1 MADINIAIAIAT
13 KKATQELQKLEKE
26 FKGLGAE
33 AQKSGKKTSKG
44 FALMSKAAA
53 GAAVAVAAIGSAAVV
68 AINQASKFQDLETQ
82 FIAFTGSA
90 EAAAEQVERIAEFSG
105 QTPFQVDELAKAN
118 KTLLAFGSNTEQSFV
133 QLKQL
138 GEVAAATGQNIGEL
152 SQIFGQIQV
161 AGKLTGERFNQL
173 AERTVNLGPVLAK
186 SLGVAESS
194 IRGLISAG
202 KISSEEVAKAFAT
215 MSTGA
220 GQFAGGMERL
230 SKTFT
235 GATSTLKDNID
246 LLAADLGKILLPAAT
261 EITVALTKGVQALR
275 SWFNETKPEQL
286 RKMTSELGDLKSEL
300 EEVESGTSSIT
311 QSMLEFVGISDGIKD
326 PKKRAEELRE
336 EIEKL
341 EKSIVDVSTASRAPS
356 ESQAAAKK
364 IEEEAPPEDNG
375 AAVQQAKINEELQVL
390 NAQKIANTKAAA
402 ATENQLIL
410 EQLDAQRDIIIQ
422 KEAEK
427 NIALLE
433 SKGLFDEA
441 ALLQA
446 QTQADMMIELKAR
459 QAEEEKAIA
468 AKARKDELNLS
479 KINADAQLKFE
490 NSTWKQRAQST
501 SAGLSAISSLQS
513 SGNKQAFEI
522 GKAASIAQAL
532 VAIPTTAIEAYKSLA
547 GIPVVGPGLGAAAA
561 AAAVVAGGARV
572 NQIRSVK
579 MTGFA
584 EGGLVQGGIPG
595 VDSVPALLTPGE
607 VVVPEQNFKDLKMS
621 DGEVVSILG
630 SIQQSIESLLEIQ
643 ISAGDE
649 TAEAAPL
656 SVELTIDGEVLAS
669 RILELNQDNARIA

>member
-33 AQKSGKKTSKG
+33 AQKAGKKTSAG
-44 FALMSKAAA
+44 LSLISSAAA
-53 GAAVAVAAIGSAAVV
+53 GAAVAVTAIGAAAVA

-90 EAAAEQVERIAEFSG
+90 AAAAEQVERIAEFSG

-194 IRGLISAG
+194 IKGLISAG

-215 MSTGA
+215 MTTGS

-230 SKTFT
+230 SKTFS

-246 LLAADLGKILLPAAT
+246 LLAADLGKVLLPAAT
-261 EITVALTKGVQALR
+261 DVTVALTTGVQAIR
-275 SWFNETKPEQL
+275 AWFNETKPEQL
-286 RKMTSELGDLKSEL
+286 RKMTGELGDLKSEL
-300 EEVESGTSSIT
+300 EEVESGTKSIT
-311 QSMLEFVGISDGIKD
+311 QSMLEFVGVSEGIKD
-326 PKKRAEELRE
+326 PEKRARELRE

-341 EKSIVDVSTASRAPS
+341 EKSIVDVSTASQAPS
-356 ESQAAAKK
+356 ESEAKAEK
-364 IEEEAPPEDNG
+364 AEEEPEANA
-375 AAVQQAKINEELQVL
+375 AAVQQAKINDELQVL
-390 NAQKIANTKAAA
+390 NAQKLANTKATA
-402 ATENQLIL
+402 ATENQLVL
-410 EQLDAQRDIIIQ
+410 EQLDSQRDIILQ

-446 QTQADMMIELKAR
+446 QTQADMMVELKAR
-459 QAEEEKAIA
+459 QAEQEKAVA
-468 AKARKDELNLS
+468 EKARKDELSLS
-479 KINADAQLKFE
+479 KINADARLKFE
-490 NSTWKQRAQST
+490 NSTWKQRAQ
-501 SAGLSAISSLQS
+501 AVNVGLSAISSLQS

-547 GIPVVGPGLGAAAA
+547 GIPIAGPALGAAAA
-561 AAAVVAGGARV
+561 AAAVVAGTARV
-572 NQIRSVK
+572 NQIRSTK
-579 MTGFA
+579 ITGFA
-584 EGGLVQGGIPG
+584 DGGLVQGGIPG
-595 VDSVPALLTPGE
+595 LDSVPALLTPGE
-607 VVVPEQNFKDLKMS
+607 VVVPERSFKDLKMS

-630 SIQQSIESLLEIQ
+630 SIQQSIESLLAIK
-643 ISAGDE
+643 ISASD
-649 TAEAAPL
+649 EAAQSEPL

>member
-1 MADINIAIAIAT
+1 
-13 KKATQELQKLEKE
+13 
-26 FKGLGAE
+26 
-33 AQKSGKKTSKG
+33 
-44 FALMSKAAA
+44 
-53 GAAVAVAAIGSAAVV
+53 
-68 AINQASKFQDLETQ
+68 
-82 FIAFTGSA
+82 
-90 EAAAEQVERIAEFSG
+90 VERIAEFSG

-194 IRGLISAG
+194 IKGLISAG

-215 MSTGA
+215 MTTGS

-230 SKTFT
+230 SKTFS

-246 LLAADLGKILLPAAT
+246 LLAADLGKVLLPAAT
-261 EITVALTKGVQALR
+261 DVTVALTTGVQAIR
-275 SWFNETKPEQL
+275 AWFNETKPEQL
-286 RKMTSELGDLKSEL
+286 RKMTGELGDLKSEL
-300 EEVESGTSSIT
+300 EEVESGTKSIT
-311 QSMLEFVGISDGIKD
+311 QSMLEFVGVSEGIKD
-326 PKKRAEELRE
+326 PEKRARELRE

-341 EKSIVDVSTASRAPS
+341 EKSIVDVSTASQAPS
-356 ESQAAAKK
+356 ESEAKAEK
-364 IEEEAPPEDNG
+364 AEEEPEANA
-375 AAVQQAKINEELQVL
+375 AAVQQAKINDELQVL
-390 NAQKIANTKAAA
+390 NAQKLANTKATA
-402 ATENQLIL
+402 ATENQLVL
-410 EQLDAQRDIIIQ
+410 EQLDSQRDIILQ

-446 QTQADMMIELKAR
+446 QTQADMMVELKAR
-459 QAEEEKAIA
+459 QAEQEKAVA
-468 AKARKDELNLS
+468 EKARKDELSLS
-479 KINADAQLKFE
+479 KINADARLKFE
-490 NSTWKQRAQST
+490 NSTWKQRAQ
-501 SAGLSAISSLQS
+501 AVNVGLSAISSLQS

-547 GIPVVGPGLGAAAA
+547 GIPIAGPALGAAAA
-561 AAAVVAGGARV
+561 AAAVVAGTARV
-572 NQIRSVK
+572 NQIRSTK
-579 MTGFA
+579 ITGFA
-584 EGGLVQGGIPG
+584 DGGLVQGGIPG
-595 VDSVPALLTPGE
+595 LDSVPALLTPGE
-607 VVVPEQNFKDLKMS
+607 VVVPERSFKDLKMS

-630 SIQQSIESLLEIQ
+630 SIQQSIESLLAIK
-643 ISAGDE
+643 ISASD
-649 TAEAAPL
+649 EAAQSEPL

>member
-1 MADINIAIAIAT
+1 M
-13 KKATQELQKLEKE
+13 
-26 FKGLGAE
+26 
-33 AQKSGKKTSKG
+33 
-44 FALMSKAAA
+44 
-53 GAAVAVAAIGSAAVV
+53 
-68 AINQASKFQDLETQ
+68 
-82 FIAFTGSA
+82 
-90 EAAAEQVERIAEFSG
+90 ERIAEFSG

-194 IRGLISAG
+194 IKGLISAG

-215 MSTGA
+215 MTTGS

-230 SKTFT
+230 SKTFS

-246 LLAADLGKILLPAAT
+246 LLAADLGKVLLPAAT
-261 EITVALTKGVQALR
+261 DVTVALTTGVQAIR
-275 SWFNETKPEQL
+275 AWFNETKPEQL
-286 RKMTSELGDLKSEL
+286 RKMTGELGDLKSEL
-300 EEVESGTSSIT
+300 EEVESGTKSIT
-311 QSMLEFVGISDGIKD
+311 QSMLEFVGVSEGIKD
-326 PKKRAEELRE
+326 PEKRARELRE

-341 EKSIVDVSTASRAPS
+341 EKSIVDVSTASQAPS
-356 ESQAAAKK
+356 ESEAKAEK
-364 IEEEAPPEDNG
+364 AEEEPEANA
-375 AAVQQAKINEELQVL
+375 AAVQQAKINDELQVL
-390 NAQKIANTKAAA
+390 NAQKLANTKATA
-402 ATENQLIL
+402 ATENQLVL
-410 EQLDAQRDIIIQ
+410 EQLDSQRDIILQ

-446 QTQADMMIELKAR
+446 QTQADMMVELKAR
-459 QAEEEKAIA
+459 QAEQEKAVA
-468 AKARKDELNLS
+468 EKARKDELSLS
-479 KINADAQLKFE
+479 KINADARLKFE
-490 NSTWKQRAQST
+490 NSTWKQRAQ
-501 SAGLSAISSLQS
+501 AVNVGLSAISSLQS

-547 GIPVVGPGLGAAAA
+547 GIPIAGPALGAAAA
-561 AAAVVAGGARV
+561 AAAVVAGTARV
-572 NQIRSVK
+572 NQIRSTK
-579 MTGFA
+579 ITGFA
-584 EGGLVQGGIPG
+584 DGGLVQGGIPG
-595 VDSVPALLTPGE
+595 LDSVPALLTPGE
-607 VVVPEQNFKDLKMS
+607 VVVPERSFKDLKMS

-630 SIQQSIESLLEIQ
+630 SIQQSIESLLAIK
-643 ISAGDE
+643 ISASD
-649 TAEAAPL
+649 EAAQSEPL

>member
-33 AQKSGKKTSKG
+33 AQKSGKKTSTG
-44 FALMSKAAA
+44 LALISSAAA
-53 GAAVAVAAIGSAAVV
+53 GAAVAVTAIGAAAVA

-90 EAAAEQVERIAEFSG
+90 AAAAEQVERIAEFSG

-194 IRGLISAG
+194 IKGLISAG
-202 KISSEEVAKAFAT
+202 KITSEEVAKAFAT
-215 MSTGA
+215 MTTGS

-230 SKTFT
+230 SKTFS

-246 LLAADLGKILLPAAT
+246 LLAADLGKVLLPTAT
-261 EITVALTKGVQALR
+261 DVTVALTTGVQAIR
-275 SWFNETKPEQL
+275 AWFNETKPEQL
-286 RKMTSELGDLKSEL
+286 RKMTGELRGLKSEL
-300 EEVESGTSSIT
+300 EEVESGTKSIT
-311 QSMLEFVGISDGIKD
+311 QSMLEFVGASEGIKD
-326 PKKRAEELRE
+326 PEKRARELRE

-341 EKSIVDVSTASRAPS
+341 EKSIVDVSTASTKSSSS
-356 ESQAAAKK
+356 ESAAKK
-364 IEEEAPPEDNG
+364 AEEEPEANAG
-375 AAVQQAKINEELQVL
+375 AVQQAKINEELQVL
-390 NAQKIANTKAAA
+390 NAQKIANTKATA

-410 EQLDAQRDIIIQ
+410 EQLDSQRDIIIQ

-433 SKGLFDEA
+433 SKGLFEEA

-446 QTQADMMIELKAR
+446 QTQADLMVELKAR
-459 QAEEEKAIA
+459 QAEQEKSIA
-468 AKARKDELNLS
+468 EKARKDELNLS
-479 KINADAQLKFE
+479 KINADARLKFE
-490 NSTWKQRAQST
+490 NSTWKQRAQ
-501 SAGLSAISSLQS
+501 AVNVGLSAISALQS

-547 GIPVVGPGLGAAAA
+547 GIPIAGPGLGAAAA
-561 AAAVVAGGARV
+561 AAAVVAGTARV
-572 NQIRSVK
+572 NQIRSTK
-579 MTGFA
+579 ITGFA

-595 VDSVPALLTPGE
+595 LDSVPALLTPGE
-607 VVVPEQNFKDLKMS
+607 VVVPERSFKDLKMS

-630 SIQQSIESLLEIQ
+630 SIQQSIESLLAIT
-643 ISAGDE
+643 ISASDE
-649 TAEAAPL
+649 TAESQPL